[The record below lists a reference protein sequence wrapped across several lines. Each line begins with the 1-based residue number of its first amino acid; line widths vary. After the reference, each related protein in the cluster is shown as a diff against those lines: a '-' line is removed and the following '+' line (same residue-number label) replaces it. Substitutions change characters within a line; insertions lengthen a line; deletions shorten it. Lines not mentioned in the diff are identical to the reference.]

1 MSDLNVFSKDE
12 ERGLSAILDT
22 LIPESDDGRLP
33 AAGALGLSAYI
44 AERAPELQPLLEK
57 GLLALD
63 ALAEA
68 RGARCFAAL
77 SAPDRTETLTG
88 YASEDVG
95 LIPALVFHAYTG
107 YYQQRRVVEAIGL
120 EHRPPFPEGFPMEP
134 SDTSLL
140 EAVRQR
146 GRMFRSIP
154 GGSHE

>member
-1 MSDLNVFSKDE
+1 MSDVNVFSPDE
-12 ERGLSAILDT
+12 ERGLTALLDT

-33 AAGALGLSAYI
+33 GAGALGLGAYI

-68 RGARCFAAL
+68 RGAACFAAL
-77 SAPDRTETLTG
+77 AAPDRTELLTG

-107 YYQQRRVVEAIGL
+107 YYQERRVVEALGL

-134 SDTSLL
+134 PDTSLL

-146 GRMFRSIP
+146 GRMFRSV
-154 GGSHE
+154 